1 MKYIVY
7 VKLMNEGSVAWR
19 PVQAICLPS
28 GLYQIAEDNIYDQE
42 DETWEFP
49 PGSIV
54 VIEEQMLSGG
64 VVPVVVASGAE

>member
-19 PVQAICLPS
+19 PVQAICLPG

-42 DETWEFP
+42 NKT
-49 PGSIV
+49 SIV
-54 VIEEQMLSGG
+54 VVEEQVRSGEA
-64 VVPVVVASGAE
+64 VPVVVTSGA